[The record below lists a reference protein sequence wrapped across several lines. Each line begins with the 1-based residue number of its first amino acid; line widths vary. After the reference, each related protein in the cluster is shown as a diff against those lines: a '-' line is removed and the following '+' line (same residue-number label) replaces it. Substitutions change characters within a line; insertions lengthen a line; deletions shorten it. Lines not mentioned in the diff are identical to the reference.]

1 MVRSWMV
8 GLDEDC
14 WLALHGY
21 AQRFNSRRIHARV
34 KCRAFS
40 VWSNQSLMV
49 RDARRCRAPHHEGLE
64 DLILR
69 SIAQRCVSKDEAT
82 GLENALVQ
90 FRTSEIDIRLQSRA
104 AIRPRFGRT
113 PSITEGAGNAGCPLH
128 PQPRVR
134 K

>member
-49 RDARRCRAPHHEGLE
+49 RDARRCRAP
-64 DLILR
+64 LILR

-90 FRTSEIDIRLQSRA
+90 FRTSEIDIRLRSPV
-104 AIRPRFGRT
+104 AIRPRLGRT
-113 PSITEGAGNAGCPLH
+113 PSIP
-128 PQPRVR
+128 
-134 K
+134 